1 MNISQ
6 HTNTIISQSDDEFV
20 QHIRI
25 VLKKYKEFFS
35 KNSNVYPWKFTPTE
49 VFNEIMEKEGIL
61 AASITPFSLYK
72 VNQIYHD
79 DIENDIRALQYIYIF
94 RANALLESCI
104 NLVNKKDYLSAAIIA
119 RSLVE
124 LCSVAL
130 HHAASIDAN
139 YKKLVEELPDQGLT
153 KNLVELSYVREILER
168 GIWGTRLPDIVDQNK
183 DIKQFN
189 VIPLLQKIADKEKVE
204 YLQPMYDFLCE
215 ATHPNLKGNYQF
227 IHTPEEMN
235 LTNPTHI
242 IIGKNQTGDASSEL
256 LERTLGAISWSAKA
270 VIGMDEHFQKALV
283 TKEGM
288 FKQNK
293 DTVH

>member
-1 MNISQ
+1 
-6 HTNTIISQSDDEFV
+6 
-20 QHIRI
+20 
-25 VLKKYKEFFS
+25 
-35 KNSNVYPWKFTPTE
+35 
-49 VFNEIMEKEGIL
+49 
-61 AASITPFSLYK
+61 
-72 VNQIYHD
+72 
-79 DIENDIRALQYIYIF
+79 
-94 RANALLESCI
+94 
-104 NLVNKKDYLSAAIIA
+104 
-119 RSLVE
+119 
-124 LCSVAL
+124 
-130 HHAASIDAN
+130 
-139 YKKLVEELPDQGLT
+139 
-153 KNLVELSYVREILER
+153 
-168 GIWGTRLPDIVDQNK
+168 LPDIVDQNK